1 MIIPTLE
8 LGNPALRQAA
18 APVADPL
25 HADVR
30 LLIQNLRDTLH
41 DWRARHGWGR
51 ALSAPVIGVPLRVVL
66 VELEGSSMVLINP
79 TFERWGAEQV
89 DGYESCMTFS
99 SLWGCIV
106 RPRTVVVQ
114 AIDETGA
121 AVRIDADGDLARILQ
136 HEIDHLDGFVW
147 LDREPDVETIC
158 TTEEYRRRYRGG

>member
-8 LGNPALRQAA
+8 LGDPALRQAA
-18 APVADPL
+18 APVTDPQ

-41 DWRARHGWGR
+41 DWRTRNGWGR
-51 ALSAPVIGVPLRVVL
+51 ALSAPVIGVPLRVML
-66 VELEGSSMVLINP
+66 IELEGSARVLINP
-79 TFERWGAEQV
+79 SFERWGTEQV
-89 DGYESCMTFS
+89 DGYESCITFS
-99 SLWGCIV
+99 ALWGCIV

-114 AIDETGA
+114 ALDEAG
-121 AVRIDADGDLARILQ
+121 VPIRIEADGDLARILQ

-158 TTEEYRRRYRGG
+158 TTAEYRRRHRDG